1 MQTKTRPPFWLRVLE
16 WVAWSALLG
25 FAALFLALRYWLLP
39 HIEDYRPQIVA
50 AISRSIGLQVRI
62 ATIRAEWQGFRPQL
76 DFTDVRI
83 YDSAGRVALTLPA
96 VENVVSWRSLL
107 FLDLRLHSLTI
118 EAPKLTVRRDASGA
132 LYIAG
137 MALSGKAG
145 QGAFTDWVL
154 DQREIAVRNA
164 EIEWRDDKRG
174 APALALHAL
183 NFRLRNAGDKHSIGV
198 SARPPEELGT
208 HLDLRAELIGR
219 GAADPAAWNG
229 RVYVEVGYTDLA
241 GWRTWVDYPVELQ
254 RGQGALRLWATLG
267 GGRLQRGTADVALTG
282 VAVRLAADLPL
293 LELRSLRG
301 RVQGRAGASGYEVS
315 GRDLVLA
322 RAEGPTMGPT
332 SFKAAWQPRSAQSP
346 ERGTLSASL
355 VELEPL
361 ATLVA
366 FLPFPAALRQ
376 LLGELAPRGN
386 LLDFNFSWT
395 GPLAEAERY
404 SLKSRFSRVSTN
416 AWHRVPGV
424 AGLSGSLE
432 ASAGGGRVYLLS
444 QKSEIELPTIFPEPR
459 IGLDELNGQID
470 WERSPSGAIDVRLS
484 SLNFANANLAG
495 RVSGSY
501 SWREG
506 AGPGTIDLSARL
518 SRADGSQIV
527 RYLPL
532 ASLMGEA
539 TRGWLASA
547 IVAGQASD
555 ATLRLRGDLRDF
567 PFADPSK
574 GQFQVNAHIANGT
587 LRPAPKWPGIEH
599 IDAEL
604 LFSRDS
610 MTIVGHS
617 GSVFGA
623 QLSDVRVRIPSLTAP
638 HHLLSISG
646 TAQGPTGAFL
656 AYVAGSPV
664 REMAGGLT
672 DAMHAAGRATLAL
685 KLDLPLGGLAQSKVA
700 GEFRFDDNSIAL
712 MPELPP
718 IEHAGG
724 MVSFTGSSVTVHD
737 VKGQLFG
744 GQVRI
749 NGGSAPGAGVRVV
762 ARGRAELSA
771 VKALADSRWGSFL
784 SGSAAYVATVS
795 LRDGHSSL
803 GLESP
808 LRGLESRL
816 PPPLDKA
823 AAGALP
829 LHVELLPGGA
839 DARDR
844 ISIKLGDRLAAEI
857 LRQRSG
863 AGMKVQRASIALGPQ
878 PDKALRLPERPGV
891 LLYGETPSLDVDRW
905 LALAT
910 GGGAA
915 GGPATIDLKVDTLD
929 AFGKRV
935 TGVSLLAGADS
946 EGWSANVQAEELAG
960 DIAYRIADGGK
971 LIARLKRFRIPDD
984 APGHE
989 AGAAKGE
996 KEVKDLPALDL
1007 IADQFTFR
1015 GKQLGRVE
1023 VAARHAGEDWL
1034 IDRLAMVNPDA
1045 SMSGSGTWHGGAGS
1059 STDLK
1064 FELKANDAGKF
1075 LDRIGYKELV
1085 KGGKASLGGTLSW
1098 SGDPLTLD
1106 YPSLSGD
1113 LALSVKD
1120 GQFLEIEPGI
1130 GKLVSLMSL
1139 QMLPRRITLDFRDV
1153 FSKGFQFESISST
1166 LQIREGVM
1174 TTKDF
1179 KMHGGAAD
1187 VAMSGQTDL
1196 ARETQD
1202 LKVQVVP
1209 GLGDSAATVIG
1220 LVNPLA
1226 GVASAIAQRILKNP
1240 LGQIFSYEYRI
1251 TGTWGDPNVE
1261 KLRAAA
1267 PVGNSPGGGY

>member
-39 HIEDYRPQIVA
+39 HIEDYRAQIVA

-62 ATIRAEWQGFRPQL
+62 ATIEAEWQGFRPQL
-76 DFTDVRI
+76 NFTDVRI

-107 FLDLRLHSLTI
+107 FRDLRLHSLTI

-137 MALSGKAG
+137 MQISGTAH
-145 QGAFTDWVL
+145 QGGFTDWVL

-183 NFRLRNAGDKHSIGV
+183 DFRLRNAGDKHSMGV
-198 SARPPEELGT
+198 SARPPDELGT

-219 GAADPAAWNG
+219 SAADPAAWNG
-229 RVYVEVGYTDLA
+229 RVYAEIGYTDLA
-241 GWRTWVDYPVELQ
+241 GWRAWIDYPVDLQ
-254 RGQGALRLWATLG
+254 RGQGALRLWATLAG
-267 GGRLQRGTADVALTG
+267 GMPQRATVDVALTG

-293 LELRSLRG
+293 LELRKLQG
-301 RVQGRAGASGYEVS
+301 RVQGSATGNGYEVS
-315 GRDLVLA
+315 GRDLVLT
-322 RAEGPTMGPT
+322 RAEGLSMGPT
-332 SFKAAWQPRSAQSP
+332 SFRVAWRPQSARGP
-346 ERGTLSASL
+346 ESGSASAVL
-355 VELEPL
+355 LELQPL
-361 ATLVA
+361 ASLAA
-366 FLPFPAALRQ
+366 FLPFPPALRQ

-386 LLDFNFSWT
+386 LLDFNFSWS

-404 SLKSRFSRVSTN
+404 SLKSRFSGLATN
-416 AWHRVPGV
+416 ARDGVPGV
-424 AGLSGSLE
+424 RGMSGSLE
-432 ASAGGGRVYLLS
+432 ANGSGGRVYLLS
-444 QKSEIELPTIFPEPR
+444 RNSEIELPKVFPEPR

-470 WERSPSGAIDVRLS
+470 WQRSPSGAIEVRLS
-484 SLNFANANLAG
+484 SLNFANADLAG
-495 RVSGSY
+495 RASGSY
-501 SWREG
+501 SWSEG
-506 AGPGTIDLSARL
+506 AGPGRIDLAARL
-518 SRADGSQIV
+518 SRADGSRVV

-532 ASLMGEA
+532 ASIMGEA

-555 ATLRLRGDLRDF
+555 VTLRLQGDLRDF
-567 PFADPSK
+567 PYADPSK
-574 GQFQVNAHIANGT
+574 GQFQVSAHVGDGT
-587 LRPAPKWPGIEH
+587 LQPAPKWPSIEH

-610 MTIVGHS
+610 MTIVGHG
-617 GSVFGA
+617 GSVLGA
-623 QLSDVRVRIPSLTAP
+623 RLSDVRVSIPSLTAA

-646 TAQGPTGAFL
+646 TAEGPTGAFL
-656 AYVAGSPV
+656 DYIGASPV
-664 REMAGGLT
+664 RAMAGGLT
-672 DAMHAAGRATLAL
+672 DSMHAAGRGTL
-685 KLDLPLGGLAQSKVA
+685 KLKLELPLGELAQSKVA
-700 GEFRFDDNSIAL
+700 GEFRFADNSVAL
-712 MPELPP
+712 MPDLPP

-737 VKGQLFG
+737 VQGQLFG
-744 GQVRI
+744 GQVTI
-749 NGGSAPGAGVRVV
+749 NGGSATGAGVRVV
-762 ARGRAELSA
+762 ARGRVAVGA
-771 VKALADSRWGSFL
+771 VKQLAQSRLGPFL

-795 LRDGHSSL
+795 LRDGHTSL
-803 GLESP
+803 ALESP
-808 LRGLESRL
+808 LRGLASTL
-816 PPPLDKA
+816 PPPLDKQA
-823 AAGALP
+823 ASALP
-829 LHVELLPGGA
+829 LKIELLPGTA
-839 DARDR
+839 DARER
-844 ISIKLGDRLAAEI
+844 ISVRLGDRLAAEI

-863 AGMKVQRASIALGPQ
+863 AGMALQRASIALGPQ
-878 PDKALRLPERPGV
+878 GDKALRLPERPGV

-905 LALAT
+905 LPLAT
-910 GGGAA
+910 GDGAA
-915 GGPATIDLKVDTLD
+915 SGPATIDLKVDTLD
-929 AFGKRV
+929 AFGKRMSA
-935 TGVSLLAGADS
+935 VSLLAGADAD
-946 EGWSANVQAEELAG
+946 GWSANVQSQELAG
-960 DIAYRIADGGK
+960 DIAYRTAAGGR
-971 LIARLKRFRIPDD
+971 LIARLKRFRIPAD
-984 APGHE
+984 APGRE
-989 AGAAKGE
+989 AGGAKGE

-1015 GKQLGRVE
+1015 DKQLGRVE
-1023 VAARHAGEDWL
+1023 VAARHAGDDWR

-1045 SMSGSGTWHGGAGS
+1045 SMSASGTWHGGGAS
-1059 STDLK
+1059 STELK

-1113 LALSVKD
+1113 LTLSAKD

-1139 QMLPRRITLDFRDV
+1139 QMIPRRITLDFRDV
-1153 FSKGFQFESISST
+1153 FSKGFQFESIGAT
-1166 LQIREGVM
+1166 LQVREGVM

-1179 KMHGGAAD
+1179 KMHGSAAD
-1187 VAMSGQTDL
+1187 VAMSGETDL

-1261 KLRAAA
+1261 KLRAPA
-1267 PVGNSPGGGY
+1267 PVNSPSGGY